1 MQKVLPLLRKEIDV
15 ALLQGEISEQVN
27 AQMQDRQREFFLREQ
42 LKVIQ
47 RELGISKDDR
57 ENDVDTFRARLESLV
72 VPERVQTRID
82 DELNKLSVLETGSP
96 EYGTTRN
103 YLDWLTSLPWGVTSQ
118 DQLDLPHARQVLD
131 RDHDGLKDVKERII
145 EFLAEGTFK
154 GDVGGSIVLL
164 VGPPGVGKASIG
176 RSIAEALGRQFY
188 RFSVGGMRDEAEI
201 KGHRRTYVG
210 AMPGKLVQAFKE
222 VEVENPVIML
232 DEIDKLGQSFQG
244 DPASALL
251 EVLDPEQNVDFL
263 DHYLDVRMDLSKV
276 LFVLSLIHI

>member
-1 MQKVLPLLRKEIDV
+1 
-15 ALLQGEISEQVN
+15 
-27 AQMQDRQREFFLREQ
+27 REQ

-57 ENDVDTFRARLESLV
+57 ENDVDTFRNRLESLV
-72 VPERVQTRID
+72 VPERVQARID

-118 DQLDLPHARQVLD
+118 DKLDLAHAREVLD

-164 VGPPGVGKASIG
+164 VGPPGVGKTSIG
-176 RSIAEALGRQFY
+176 RSIAQALGREFY

-210 AMPGKLVQAFKE
+210 AMPG
-222 VEVENPVIML
+222 
-232 DEIDKLGQSFQG
+232 
-244 DPASALL
+244 
-251 EVLDPEQNVDFL
+251 
-263 DHYLDVRMDLSKV
+263 
-276 LFVLSLIHI
+276 